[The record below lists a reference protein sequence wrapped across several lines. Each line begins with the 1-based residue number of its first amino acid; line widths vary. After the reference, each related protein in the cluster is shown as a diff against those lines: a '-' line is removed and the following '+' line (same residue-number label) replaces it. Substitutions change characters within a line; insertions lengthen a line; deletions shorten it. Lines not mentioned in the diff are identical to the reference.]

1 MSDVYAFHLMDRT
14 RQRLLKQLET
24 LPEAKRNV
32 VPQGFNNSIHWQ
44 LGHVV
49 TLADGIIYGIAGKPI
64 PLPESYT
71 VFFWPGTKPADWIG
85 EPPSWE
91 ELMQLLNEQP
101 SRLRDTFAG
110 ILDEP
115 VAKKDNLGQAETIGE
130 LIHLS
135 NTHECSHEGIINA
148 MIKIL
153 NQQ

>member
-14 RQRLLKQLET
+14 RQKILKHLES

-32 VPQGFNNSIHWQ
+32 VPAGFNNSIHWQ

-49 TLADGIIYGIAGKPI
+49 TLADRIIYGIAGKPI
-64 PLPESYT
+64 PLPESYAT
-71 VFFWPGTKPADWIG
+71 FFGPGTKPADWIG

-91 ELMQLLNEQP
+91 ELMQLFNEQP

-115 VAKKDNLGQAETIGE
+115 VAKKDNFGQAETIGE

-135 NTHECSHEGIINA
+135 NGHESSHEGMINA
-148 MIKIL
+148 MVKIL
-153 NQQ
+153 KQQ